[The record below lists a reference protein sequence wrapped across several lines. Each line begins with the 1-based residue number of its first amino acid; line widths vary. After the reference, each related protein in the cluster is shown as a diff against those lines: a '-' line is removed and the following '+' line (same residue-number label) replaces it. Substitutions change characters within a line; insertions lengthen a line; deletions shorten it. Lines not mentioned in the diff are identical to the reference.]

1 VPFETPK
8 SGTSLLSWLL
18 QARSDRSSSRQ
29 VLAQVRPPKIGA
41 VQERLLHLA
50 PRMAPRWHELTFSR
64 GLLPYQ
70 VDNSRVDYGG
80 QRS

>member
-1 VPFETPK
+1 
-8 SGTSLLSWLL
+8 
-18 QARSDRSSSRQ
+18 
-29 VLAQVRPPKIGA
+29 
-41 VQERLLHLA
+41 
-50 PRMAPRWHELTFSR
+50 MAPRWHELTFSR